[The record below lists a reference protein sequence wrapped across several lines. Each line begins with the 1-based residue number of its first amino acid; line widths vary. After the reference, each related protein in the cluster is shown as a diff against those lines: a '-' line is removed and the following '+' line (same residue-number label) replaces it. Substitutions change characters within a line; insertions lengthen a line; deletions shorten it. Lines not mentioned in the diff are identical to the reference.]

1 MLMMVFMDELMKGL
15 AALEAYIDN
24 KREGLKSRVF
34 RQFSC
39 LEKGELTS
47 WINFFHETKYIHLGF
62 VFFYN
67 SLTLSVLMD
76 F

>member
-1 MLMMVFMDELMKGL
+1 LAESGTADNILVLFSNKEISEEWINVTVLDGFAGAGTGGLM
-15 AALEAYIDN
+15 
-24 KREGLKSRVF
+24 
-34 RQFSC
+34 
-39 LEKGELTS
+39 S

-67 SLTLSVLMD
+67 SLTLTVLMD